1 MEVETY
7 WHARFVVGLECNQLL
22 LFSPETCVGIL
33 WMVWAYKNSM
43 WIDRLGLKKKEV
55 NCVFRVTQPQ
65 KCPYPTIFSCLFL
78 SDCEFYIIS
87 IKKSVFKYYTNQH
100 S

>member
-7 WHARFVVGLECNQLL
+7 WLARFVVGLECNQLL

-43 WIDRLGLKKKEV
+43 WIDRLGLKKKSQL
-55 NCVFRVTQPQ
+55 CV
-65 KCPYPTIFSCLFL
+65 
-78 SDCEFYIIS
+78 
-87 IKKSVFKYYTNQH
+87 
-100 S
+100 

>member
-7 WHARFVVGLECNQLL
+7 WHARFVVGLECNQQL

-43 WIDRLGLKKKEV
+43 WIDRLGLKKKSQL
-55 NCVFRVTQPQ
+55 CV
-65 KCPYPTIFSCLFL
+65 
-78 SDCEFYIIS
+78 
-87 IKKSVFKYYTNQH
+87 
-100 S
+100 